1 MSGTSQR
8 TVTAPE
14 KFVFDQPV
22 DALSVRIV
30 NGAVNVMG
38 IEDGPA
44 RVEVTEIQGPP
55 LHVRLEGSALTVTYD
70 DLPWQGLLKWL
81 DRKGRKRHAVV
92 TLAVPAHTRVDV
104 GVVGAAAVVSGI
116 DGPTTVQGVN
126 GDTTLVGLTGD
137 VVANTVAGNVEAQSL
152 SGDLRFGTVS
162 GDLTVVEGSG
172 ARVRADSVSGS
183 MVLDLDPA
191 AGADVHLSS
200 VSGDIAVRI
209 PEPGDAEVEMGT
221 TSGHASCDF
230 DELHVVNHWGAKS
243 VNGRIGA
250 GGARLK
256 ASTLSGAVAVLRRPP
271 LEDPAGPGSGSEPGS
286 GSGPSSGSGH
296 GSGPDSLRKDV

>member
-30 NGAVNVMG
+30 NGAVNVVG

-44 RVEVTEIQGPP
+44 RVEVTEIQGLP
-55 LHVRLEGSALTVTYD
+55 LQVRLEGSALTVTYD

-92 TLAVPAHTRVDV
+92 TLAVPTRTRVDV

-116 DGPTTVQGVN
+116 DGPTTVQGVT
-126 GDTTLVGLTGD
+126 GDTTLVGLTGA
-137 VVANTVAGNVEAQSL
+137 VVANTVAGSVEAQSL

-172 ARVRADSVSGS
+172 SRVRADSVSGS

-209 PEPGDAEVEMGT
+209 AEPGDAEVEMGT

-230 DELHVVNHWGAKS
+230 DELHVVNHWGATS
-243 VNGRIGA
+243 VNGRIGS

-256 ASTLSGAVAVLRRPP
+256 ASTVSGAVAVLRRPP
-271 LEDPAGPGSGSEPGS
+271 LEDPAGPVA
-286 GSGPSSGSGH
+286 GSGPSATT
-296 GSGPDSLRKDV
+296 GSGPGSQPTTLRKDV